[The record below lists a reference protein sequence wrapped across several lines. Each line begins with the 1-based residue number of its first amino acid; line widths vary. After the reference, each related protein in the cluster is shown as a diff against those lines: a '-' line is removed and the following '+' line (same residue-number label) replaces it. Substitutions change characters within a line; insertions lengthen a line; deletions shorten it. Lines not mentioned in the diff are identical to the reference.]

1 MVCRQIGL
9 AGSSAICYSC
19 VKALMAFY
27 GLTYRDIPKHLLPS
41 FVLKIENEEL
51 GINAGLQDRVVQV
64 YEGLV
69 YMDLSISLL
78 NSRGYAP
85 AMRAT
90 ICR

>member
-1 MVCRQIGL
+1 
-9 AGSSAICYSC
+9 
-19 VKALMAFY
+19 MAFY